1 MAKAGVAVPGFWRN
15 ETMSRQPAEDPG
27 CPAPPDGVD
36 LVLLPRAHDI
46 GGFEVRRALPA
57 KERQMVGPFIFF
69 DQMGPGEFLAGRG
82 LDVRPH
88 PHIGL
93 STVTYLFDGE
103 ILHRDSLGSHQ
114 PIVPGD
120 VNWMTAGRGIAHSE
134 RTDPALRTRSNRL
147 FGIQSW
153 VALPKDAEET
163 APGFVHHPAASL
175 PLVEDG
181 GVRLRLIAGAGWGL
195 AAPIAVSWPL
205 FYADAVLAPGAVLPL
220 PDDHEER
227 AAYVLDGEVEVAGD
241 RFEPGRMLVFRAGDR
256 LACAPGHEARGCRS
270 WAGRR
275 WMGRATCSG
284 TSSPHRVSGLS
295 RPRPT
300 GKRAASARCRAM
312 RRSSSLCRRSASRC
326 APR

>member
-1 MAKAGVAVPGFWRN
+1 
-15 ETMSRQPAEDPG
+15 MSWQPAEDPT
-27 CPAPPDGVD
+27 CPAPPNGVE
-36 LVLLPRAHDI
+36 LLLLPRAHDI

-93 STVTYLFDGE
+93 STVTYLFNGE
-103 ILHRDSLGSHQ
+103 ILHRDSLGSQQ

-134 RTDPALRTRSNRL
+134 RTDQVLRTHSNRL

-163 APGFVHHPAASL
+163 APAFVHHPAASL

-181 GVRLRLIAGAGWGL
+181 GVRLRLIAGTGWGL
-195 AAPIAVSWPL
+195 AAPVAVSSPL
-205 FYADAVLAPGAVLPL
+205 FYADAVLAPGAAFPL
-220 PDDHEER
+220 PEEHEER

-241 RFEPGRMLVFRAGDR
+241 RFESGRMLVFRVGDR
-256 LACAPGHEARGCRS
+256 LALRAGPQGARMLLLGGAAMDGPRHLFWNFVS
-270 WAGRR
+270 SSRERIEQAKADWKAGRF
-275 WMGRATCSG
+275 GKVPGDEAEFI
-284 TSSPHRVSGLS
+284 PLPEERVSVRAEVQRTSEGS
-295 RPRPT
+295 PT
-300 GKRAASARCRAM
+300 S
-312 RRSSSLCRRSASRC
+312 
-326 APR
+326 